1 MPEKKVKYSEI
12 IADRLSKSGWS
23 WGCVAVVNDEG
34 SQIFVVDGSC
44 SIGSWS
50 DRRVTSTTGMA
61 LLEAY
66 GLNALTRE
74 KGCSA
79 YGDRTRF
86 ALFAALR

>member
-66 GLNALTRE
+66 GLNALTRA
-74 KGCSA
+74 KG
-79 YGDRTRF
+79 
-86 ALFAALR
+86 AAHTGIEPTFGAS